1 MLQQRTIEPVPMK
14 GVERTD
20 VVMIC
25 PQQRI
30 GGIQRSPYAI
40 DVDRRENRNCYSC
53 GGFGHL
59 AWNYKR

>member
-14 GVERTD
+14 EVERTD
-20 VVMIC
+20 VVMIH

-53 GGFGHL
+53 RGFGHL